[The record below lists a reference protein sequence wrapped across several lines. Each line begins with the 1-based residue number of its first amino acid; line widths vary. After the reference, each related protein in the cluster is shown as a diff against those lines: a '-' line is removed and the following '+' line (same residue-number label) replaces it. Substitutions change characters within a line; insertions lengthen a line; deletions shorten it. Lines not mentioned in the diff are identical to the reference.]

1 MVMDADFENV
11 LKTMELYTGISYFFF
26 SFKLEANCFTMLCWF
41 LPYNIMNQS

>member
-26 SFKLEANCFTMLCWF
+26 LLNWRLIALQCCVGFCHTTS
-41 LPYNIMNQS
+41 